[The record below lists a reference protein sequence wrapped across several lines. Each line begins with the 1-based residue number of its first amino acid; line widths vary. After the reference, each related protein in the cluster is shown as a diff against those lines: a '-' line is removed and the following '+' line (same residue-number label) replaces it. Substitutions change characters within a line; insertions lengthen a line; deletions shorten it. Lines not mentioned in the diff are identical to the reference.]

1 MVRAGTHLKF
11 EVGSATLLY
20 WQPSL
25 TLTAITVA
33 ALTGSATPA
42 PAAAAV
48 IGLTRARLTTCMC
61 RHGGQRQKCRQ
72 HGGQRQI
79 DAHACAC
86 TGGLSGGKSDQGTP
100 PARAAVMQPSISLDI
115 SLDMQ
120 YNTCEAPHRQVL
132 SALLSSKG
140 TQRCG
145 VTQAGA
151 STQSPGHTALLT
163 GRPAGSSGCQ

>member
-11 EVGSATLLY
+11 EVGSATHLY

-61 RHGGQRQKCRQ
+61 RHAKRRQ

-79 DAHACAC
+79 DAHAC
-86 TGGLSGGKSDQGTP
+86 TNGLSGGKSDQGTP

-163 GRPAGSSGCQ
+163 GRPAGRSGCQ